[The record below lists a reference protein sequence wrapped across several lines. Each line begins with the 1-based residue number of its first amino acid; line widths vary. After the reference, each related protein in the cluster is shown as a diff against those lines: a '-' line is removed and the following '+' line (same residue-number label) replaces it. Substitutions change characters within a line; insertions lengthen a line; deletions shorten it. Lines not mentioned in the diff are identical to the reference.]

1 VAVEGVIVGACDTG
15 LVVLTGVSKDDVE
28 ADAKRLADRIA
39 KLRIFNDAEG
49 KLNLALDDV
58 GGEVLAISNF
68 TVYGETAKNRRPSFA
83 ASAGFDKARDLFDLF
98 VARMKELDVPV
109 QTGTFGAQMEVEL
122 INDGPVT
129 VIVES

>member
-1 VAVEGVIVGACDTG
+1 MGACDTG
-15 LVVLTGVSKDDVE
+15 LVVLTCVSKDDVE